1 VDVATLRQS
10 RRPANPA
17 LDTLCAALV
26 GLLAGL
32 ALGGEWRTLYALLA
46 LVTGG

>member
-1 VDVATLRQS
+1 MPDA
-10 RRPANPA
+10 
-17 LDTLCAALV
+17 LCAALL

-32 ALGGEWRTLYALLA
+32 SMAGEWRTLHALLA